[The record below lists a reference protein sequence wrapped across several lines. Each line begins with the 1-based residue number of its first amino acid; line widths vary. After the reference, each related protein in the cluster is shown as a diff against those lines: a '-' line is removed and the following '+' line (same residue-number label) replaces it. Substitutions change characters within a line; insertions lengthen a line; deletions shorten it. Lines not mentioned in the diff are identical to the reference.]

1 MAIHRT
7 AAAANQARV
16 KADLDIAPLLLPEKP
31 VLSLSDR
38 TTRAVGIKAYRFRQ
52 SKSGARPPVA
62 HAVISPPA
70 ARMRATAPAVSS
82 KATTMWWG
90 VGVRAHRLVR
100 ASQDRRSL
108 RSGRASTRAA
118 AGAARGTRRG
128 TPSSS
133 RAALAAHTAC

>member
-1 MAIHRT
+1 YKAFPF
-7 AAAANQARV
+7 AAAKGGGAA
-16 KADLDIAPLLLPEKP
+16 A
-31 VLSLSDR
+31 
-38 TTRAVGIKAYRFRQ
+38 G
-52 SKSGARPPVA
+52 GARRDL
-62 HAVISPPA
+62 A
-70 ARMRATAPAVSS
+70 ACSA
-82 KATTMWWG
+82 KAGDLAGGILEGDRHVVG

-133 RAALAAHTAC
+133 RAALAAHTACRSTPLRCSPPRPTAARRSR